1 MDLYYNTLKFKV
13 KDVEEI
19 ALKALE
25 ILVDFG
31 RKSQKNKKNKKHQN
45 FLGKFNTNAYLTLLI
60 QSADDK
66 YNSVRKITE
75 QLGSLDNSVLNIVF
89 DKNFISDNFQ
99 KFPDTLILK

>member
-31 RKSQKNKKNKKHQN
+31 RKSQKNKKKQK
-45 FLGKFNTNAYLTLLI
+45 TLEFSWKV
-60 QSADDK
+60 Q
-66 YNSVRKITE
+66 Y
-75 QLGSLDNSVLNIVF
+75 
-89 DKNFISDNFQ
+89 
-99 KFPDTLILK
+99 